1 MNASGKNMSLLAQ
14 WKTRRNPGELRG
26 ALSKAPSG
34 AMIPLSYGQQR
45 IWFLQLLYPENSF
58 YNYTEA
64 YSLYGKPDAG
74 LLKRSLQLLAD
85 SHGILRATFHIEGG
99 QITQRMEPEVKVD
112 LKFHDLSKM
121 KRETVALEKK
131 RILKESAGTI
141 FALNLA
147 PPARYTL
154 IKIDDGNFELL
165 ITMHH
170 ILTDAWSM
178 ELYRDQLCANYRGL
192 AAGDIVLPNTGDL
205 EYADYAYWERSLPI
219 ETAKLDYWK
228 EKLSG
233 DIPVLN
239 LPADYPRPARPSF
252 RGAQNRI
259 TYSREFSSD
268 VLGFSKALKITPYNL
283 FLSLFYV
290 LLYRYTRQEDL
301 LIGSPFS
308 KRNANSLEKM
318 LGFFS
323 ETLVLRT
330 EISPDL
336 SFKELTER
344 VRETILNAFSN
355 KEVPFD
361 LLVKEL
367 QLTRSLESNPLFQV
381 MFLYHSSTGS
391 ERLGPDLTLES
402 DYPDTGVSK
411 FDLTLFVFEKDGIL
425 TTMFEYATD
434 LFHETTITRMQQHMH
449 MLLQQIIRAPEVK
462 IGKIPMISA
471 EEMDFFHRINRME
484 AHPFSN
490 YLSIHQL
497 IETVSLQYPSRKALV
512 MGQETVTYLQLNNLS
527 TKVAAAILE
536 HTNGENFVVGLC
548 INRSVEQFIG
558 MLGILKA
565 GCAYLPLDPE
575 SPAARNDFMIS
586 DSETA
591 LVLTTADLAALFGH
605 TNQELLFLEDIL
617 AAGKAPNVILPVG
630 SGDKLAYII
639 YTSGSTGIPKGVP
652 VTHRN
657 LLASTGG
664 RLNFYP
670 DNPSAFLLMSAIT
683 FDSSKAGIFWTLCTG
698 GTLVIAAK
706 HAEQDMAGME
716 TLIKEN
722 GVTHTLMLPSLYQML
737 LRYANPENLKAL
749 ETVIVAGEACTP
761 PLCQMHFEKLPWVL
775 LYNEYGPT
783 EATVWCVAHKIG
795 IRDVHGPVAIGKPV
809 AQAEVYLLDRELDM
823 VPYGAVGE
831 LFIGGTGLAGRYMN
845 RPELSNTAYIPHP
858 FNPGKDAKLYKT
870 GDLAR
875 FNSEGNLI
883 FLGRADQQ
891 LKIRGFRIEPE
902 EIEAII
908 GEHPMIERVAVVAR
922 EQNRKMELPLPGTAN
937 TDDLIQYL
945 GNHLRED
952 QLDELLKS
960 VESLSESERMLL
972 LQHMEYEHFY
982 HVIPDK

>member
-1 MNASGKNMSLLAQ
+1 MNASGKKMSLLAQ
-14 WKTRRNPGELRG
+14 WKTRQNPGDLPG
-26 ALSKAPSG
+26 APSKAPSG
-34 AMIPLSYGQQR
+34 AKIPLSYGQQR
-45 IWFLQLLYPENSF
+45 IWFLQLLYPENPF
-58 YNYTEA
+58 YNYTES
-64 YSLYGKPDAG
+64 YSLYGQPDAA
-74 LLKRSLQLLAD
+74 LLKRSLQSLAD
-85 SHGILRATFHIEGG
+85 SHGILRTTFHIENG
-99 QITQRMEPEVKVD
+99 QIRQRIEPDVKVD
-112 LKFHDLSKM
+112 LQFYDLSRL
-121 KRETVALEKK
+121 KREAVGLEKQ
-131 RILKESAGTI
+131 RILMESAGTV

-154 IKIDDGNFELL
+154 IKIQEGHFELL
-165 ITMHH
+165 ISMHH

-178 ELYRDQLCANYRGL
+178 ELFREQLCAVYRGL
-192 AAGDIVLPNTGDL
+192 AAGEKVLPLAGGL
-205 EYADYAYWERSLPI
+205 EYADFAYWERSLPI

-233 DIPVLN
+233 DLPVLN
-239 LPADYPRPARPSF
+239 LPADYQRPARPTF
-252 RGAQNRI
+252 RGSQNRL

-268 VLGFSKALKITPYNL
+268 VLRFSKALKLTPYTL

-290 LLYRYTRQEDL
+290 LLYRYTRQEDI

-308 KRNANSLEKM
+308 KRNTNSLEKM

-330 EISPDL
+330 AITPDL
-336 SFKELTER
+336 SFEELTLR

-367 QLTRSLESNPLFQV
+367 QLSRSLESNPLFQV
-381 MFLYHSSTGS
+381 MFLYHSSTGINS
-391 ERLGPDLTLES
+391 LGPELTLEA

-411 FDLTLFVFEKDGIL
+411 FDLTLFVFEKGGVL

-434 LFHETTITRMQQHMH
+434 LFQETTITRMQQHMQ
-449 MLLQQIIRAPEVK
+449 LLLEQIILAPEVK
-462 IGKIPMISA
+462 IGKIPMITA
-471 EEMDFFHRINRME
+471 EETDFFHGINRKE
-484 AHPFSN
+484 AQPFSN
-490 YLSIHQL
+490 YLCIHQL

-512 MGQETVTYLQLNNLS
+512 MGQETLSYRQLDSLS
-527 TKVAAAILE
+527 AKVAAAILE
-536 HTNGENFVVGLC
+536 YTNGENLVVGLC
-548 INRSVEQFIG
+548 MNRSVKQYIG

-575 SPAARNDFMIS
+575 SPAARNDFMIA

-591 LVLTTADLAALFGH
+591 LVLSTADLAALFGH
-605 TNQELLFLEDIL
+605 TNKRLLFLDDIL
-617 AAGKAPNVILPVG
+617 ADGKVPNTTLPPG

-664 RLNFYP
+664 RLKFYP
-670 DNPSAFLLMSAIT
+670 DNPTVFLLMSAIT

-706 HAEQDMAGME
+706 HAEQDMAGVE
-716 TLIKEN
+716 ALIKES

-737 LRYANPENLKAL
+737 LRYAGPENLRAL
-749 ETVIVAGEACTP
+749 KTVIVAGEACTP
-761 PLCQMHFEKLPWVL
+761 SLCQMHFEKLPWAM

-783 EATVWCVAHKIG
+783 EATVWCVAHRIG
-795 IRDVHGPVAIGKPV
+795 RRDADGPVAIGKPV
-809 AQAEVYLLDRELDM
+809 AQAEVYLLDQELDM
-823 VPYGAVGE
+823 VPYGAIGE
-831 LFIGGTGLAGRYMN
+831 LFIGGEGLSGRYVN
-845 RPELSNTAYIPHP
+845 RPELNSTAYIPHP
-858 FNPGKDAKLYKT
+858 FKAGKDAKLYKT

-875 FNSEGNLI
+875 FNSEGNLV

-902 EIEAII
+902 EIETII
-908 GEHPMIERVAVVAR
+908 GEHPMIERVAVVAGG
-922 EQNRKMELPLPGTAN
+922 QNRKMALPFPGTAN
-937 TDDLIQYL
+937 PDDLIQYL
-945 GNHLRED
+945 GDHLREN
-952 QLDELLKS
+952 QLDGLLKS
-960 VESLSESERMLL
+960 VESLSESEMILL
-972 LQHMEYEHFY
+972 LQHMERQHFY
-982 HVIPDK
+982 PVIPDK